1 MFLTNEEIDN
11 IITCQ
16 KIITKPPKRQ
26 MQESG
31 YNLRNDFELTSAD
44 NKHHFNVFIRQ
55 NTELPDNFSIGLIW
69 KNTDIGKNIIM
80 FRCNGPH
87 GGNLKISEHF
97 KPHTHTITTHDI
109 LNEIYKP
116 TANGTKETN
125 EYHTF
130 DEALAHFCLY
140 CGIQNAQTFFP
151 SIISQS
157 LFSDI

>member
-16 KIITKPPKRQ
+16 KIIAKPPKRQ

-44 NKHHFNVFIRQ
+44 NKYHFNVFMRQ

-87 GGNLKISEHF
+87 GGNEKIPEHF
-97 KPHTHTITTHDI
+97 KHHTHTITTDDI
-109 LNEIYKP
+109 SNEIYKP
-116 TANGTKETN
+116 TMSGTKETN

-130 DEALAHFCLY
+130 DEALAYFYLY
-140 CGIQNAQTFFP
+140 CGIQNAQIFFP